1 MLYQKYK
8 HMQGHYC
15 IVLEFGSI
23 NGNFNLKNK
32 NTLSDFAIN
41 KRTIVVITIPL
52 IVAAIVPLFLNS
64 DINE

>member
-41 KRTIVVITIPL
+41 KN
-52 IVAAIVPLFLNS
+52 NS
-64 DINE
+64 CYYNSPYCSSNRPPFP